1 MDKAILADYKSESN
15 LFQSRR
21 NRIACLI
28 AFIFMPIGTLFDY
41 LTSPNQFWLFL
52 SIRLTVSGLMLAL
65 FVLQRSNKSG
75 SLAPYISI
83 MLVLVINA
91 SFCILMYSSGGVMT
105 RYYTLIS
112 LMIIGGVFLLACTLV
127 DTLIISIATLTFY
140 ALSSYLHYQHLDPQI
155 NWEQLVNNLYFIFL
169 SGVLG
174 AASSHFY
181 TNARMN
187 DFSLR
192 RQLDIRNKELE
203 QLDRMKS
210 RFFANVSHDL
220 RTPLTLILSPIQDLL
235 QNSSRF
241 DEKINGLVKI
251 AHSNALRLLRLVN
264 DLLDVIKLE
273 EGKMNYHGEPVAI
286 GKFLAAMVDSMRH
299 LAESHQIALIKQ
311 LDSAVNIITADSYL
325 LERIFINL
333 IGNAIKFTPAGG
345 TITVSEQYKEN
356 KVEIT
361 IADTGIGISKEDLP
375 YIFDRFH
382 QAGNSDTHRTQG
394 TGLGLALVKEITEQ
408 MHGQIAVTSE
418 LGKGTNMRI
427 SFPVSE
433 HATETADDLK
443 LLGDYE
449 IHPVSNKVARTN
461 YRPSLNVTNSILP
474 VGDGPLVLIVDDEPD
489 MRSYLN
495 SSMADH
501 YRVIE
506 AVDGEQALKL
516 AKRHNPDLVL
526 LDLMLPKLDGLAVCK
541 ILKDLSETKHIKIML
556 LTARIDEEAKIDAL
570 RNGADDFLTKPFSK
584 VEVQTRLRNLLQ
596 TANLENTLRI
606 HNKELEMA
614 LFTLKQTQTQLIHS
628 EKINALG
635 RLTAGLLHEIN
646 NPLNYSITALQF
658 IKNEPA
664 FKTDEILRDTFQDI
678 DEGMSRI
685 KTIISDLQIF
695 AHPSETIKQEDFQ
708 FRDALNSALRFTEKE
723 IETIRIIQDLQP
735 DDEVH
740 GSRGSIIQVMI
751 NMLTNASKAINA
763 VPESRAGEIIIT
775 TKRQDGRINVYVRDN
790 GIGIKKDTMVN
801 IFDPFYTSRD
811 VGEGMGLGLSICDT
825 IIKNH
830 GGAMKV
836 RSEEGKWTEFC
847 FDLPAS
853 DEVEKVGKHFELQAV
868 K

>member
-1 MDKAILADYKSESN
+1 MDSAILADYKAEN
-15 LFQSRR
+15 TLLRARR
-21 NRIACLI
+21 NKIACVI
-28 AFIFMPIGTLFDY
+28 ACIFMPVGAAFD
-41 LTSPNQFWLFL
+41 FL
-52 SIRLTVSGLMLAL
+52 SDPDKFWTLLGIRISVS
-65 FVLQRSNKSG
+65 
-75 SLAPYISI
+75 SLAIVIYILQISKVFRSYSALHSIALVIIINSAFCLLMYFTEGITSRYYATLSLMILGGGLLMAWTPIETTIISI
-83 MLVLVINA
+83 
-91 SFCILMYSSGGVMT
+91 
-105 RYYTLIS
+105 YTLI
-112 LMIIGGVFLLACTLV
+112 IYLLSA
-127 DTLIISIATLTFY
+127 
-140 ALSSYLHYQHLDPQI
+140 YLHNLYIDPFE
-155 NWEQLVNNLYFIFL
+155 NWGQLLNNLYFIFL

-210 RFFANVSHDL
+210 RFFANISHDL

-251 AHSNALRLLRLVN
+251 AHGNALRLLRLVN

-299 LAESHQIALIKQ
+299 LAESHRITLIKQ

-333 IGNAIKFTPAGG
+333 IGNAIKFTPSGG
-345 TITVSEQYKEN
+345 TITVSEQYQGNE
-356 KVEIT
+356 VEIM

-408 MHGQIAVTSE
+408 MQGQIAVASE
-418 LGKGTNMRI
+418 LGKGTTMRI

-433 HATETADDLK
+433 HVTEKDDN
-443 LLGDYE
+443 LLQLGNYE

-461 YRPSLNVTNSILP
+461 NRPSLSVINPTLP
-474 VGDGPLVLIVDDEPD
+474 AGDGPLVLIVDDEPD
-489 MRSYLN
+489 MRGYLK
-495 SSMADH
+495 SSMEDN

-506 AVDGEQALKL
+506 ALDGEQALRL
-516 AKRHNPDLVL
+516 AKLHKPELVL

-541 ILKDLSETKHIKIML
+541 ILKDLDETKHIKIML

-596 TANLENTLRI
+596 TAKLENTLRI
-606 HNKELEMA
+606 HNKELETA
-614 LFTLKQTQTQLIHS
+614 LFTLKQTQAQLIHS

-658 IKNEPA
+658 VKNEPA

-678 DEGMSRI
+678 DEGMNRI

-695 AHPSETIKQEDFQ
+695 AHPSETNKQEDFH
-708 FRDALNSALRFTEKE
+708 FRDTLTSALRFTEKE
-723 IETIRIIQDLQP
+723 IGAIRIIQNLQSG
-735 DDEVH
+735 DEVH

-751 NMLTNASKAINA
+751 NLLTNASKAINA
-763 VPESRAGEIIIT
+763 VPESRAGEITIT
-775 TKRQDGRINVYVRDN
+775 TQSHDGRINVYVRDN
-790 GIGIKKDTMVN
+790 GIGIKKETMAN

-825 IIKNH
+825 IVKNH
-830 GGAMKV
+830 GGTLKV

-853 DEVEKVGKHFELQAV
+853 GEVEKVDKHFELQTV